1 MDLNTAGLGAA
12 ANSYILIGSEVLLVT
27 AVSTNAL
34 TVTRAQHGTTAA
46 AHLDAAKVYLLK
58 DTLDHTLEIDS
69 TYVSGVEVVAPRP
82 IDEANAIGDGCKSLG
97 FCTGKGECDHCTST
111 CRCPHA
117 YSAVDNTYTS
127 YSCEA
132 INCPTGMAPTGV
144 EIGAPSSRRI
154 YGAGQTFDFYTGLGG
169 LAVASGRIG
178 RKHVGPLPAAA
189 LLGRGPLYGG
199 RKMQLFREFLRPGV
213 RAAGLPRR
221 ERRDGRL
228 LGPRHVRDDEAA
240 LDAAQRAPALQK

>member
-1 MDLNTAGLGAA
+1 MIYRLTESTLDGALTDSATTVNVDLNTAGLGAA

-34 TVTRAQHGTTAA
+34 TVTRAQHGTNAA
-46 AHLDAAKVYLLK
+46 AHLDGAKVFLLK

-117 YSAVDNTYTS
+117 HRAVDNSYTS

-132 INCPTGMAPTGV
+132 INCPTGMVPTGV
-144 EIGAPSSRRI
+144 EIGAPSSRSI
-154 YGAGQTFDFYTGLGG
+154 YGAGQTFDFYTGLG
-169 LAVASGRIG
+169 
-178 RKHVGPLPAAA
+178 
-189 LLGRGPLYGG
+189 
-199 RKMQLFREFLRPGV
+199 
-213 RAAGLPRR
+213 
-221 ERRDGRL
+221 
-228 LGPRHVRDDEAA
+228 
-240 LDAAQRAPALQK
+240 